1 MRFSRILTFIF
12 LFLLTLLYACNDD
25 ASEKGGPDEP
35 DPVTPNL
42 SVKVTSSV
50 SGYVADEAG
59 KPVPFAEVKAGNK
72 QTFTDEYGYFRI
84 SQVSLPEIAGHVA
97 VRQAGYFDGYKTFQ
111 PAEGEEA
118 FVKLTLLTKSAV
130 ATVSGSTGGPA
141 TLPTGGSITLPANG
155 LVNAQSGAA
164 YTEEVTVTA
173 RTINPGNDDDFIF
186 ERPGD
191 GRGIDSEGH
200 LKALK
205 YFSTIAVEL
214 TTSGGQRLQ
223 IKEGATA
230 LVKLPI
236 PTSLAAD
243 APSEI
248 ALWSLDVTTGLWKQE
263 GIATKNGD
271 TYEGRVAHFSFW
283 TGAEGLSLVNFTARV
298 VNAASQPLTH
308 VPVTINF
315 QGLPKNAGHGRFGHT
330 DANGYVTGAVFAN
343 ADLVLDIV
351 TPCATSAYSHE
362 FSTSNV
368 DTDLGTL
375 TGNLGQNLLTISGT
389 ARNCEDQPITNGYV
403 QVYDNGFYNRI
414 PVVNGSF
421 SFTGIA
427 CTNTTVSIVVVDNA
441 ANEQNT
447 PQRRDLVP
455 GANNLGQLVACGT
468 STLGMITYTVGET
481 TFTIEEPTDTLAAFA
496 GTGGTPNLINFVQ
509 FVVLSGERTHQQMS
523 FQMVQDPQKGIDY
536 AVSDVFAAG
545 FPTGR
550 AYWPVPVVVNITEH
564 GSVGGFIAG
573 SFASKMIGLD
583 AEADPTGEVYDFTC
597 SFRVRRRH

>member
-1 MRFSRILTFIF
+1 MKSFRTLTFIS
-12 LFLLTLLYACNDD
+12 LFLLTLLYACSDD
-25 ASEKGGPDEP
+25 ASENPGPDEP
-35 DPVTPNL
+35 DVVTPDL

-50 SGYVADEAG
+50 SGYVVDEAG
-59 KPVPFAEVKAGNK
+59 EPVPFAEVKAGSK
-72 QTFTDEYGYFRI
+72 QTLTDEYGYFKI
-84 SQVSLPEIAGHVA
+84 SNVSLPEIAGHVA
-97 VRQAGYFDGYKTFQ
+97 VSQAGYFDGYKTFQ
-111 PAEGEEA
+111 PTEGEET
-118 FVKLTLLTKSAV
+118 FVKFTLLTKSAV
-130 ATVSGSTGGPA
+130 GTVSGSAGGSA
-141 TLPTGGSITLPANG
+141 TLPNGGTIMLPANG
-155 LVNAQSGAA
+155 VVNAESGEV
-164 YTEEVTVTA
+164 YTEAVTVYA
-173 RTINPGNDDDFIF
+173 RAINPGNEDNLFFD
-186 ERPGD
+186 RPGD
-191 GRGIDSEGH
+191 GRGIDADGH

-205 YFSTIAVEL
+205 PFSTIAVEL

-223 IKEGATA
+223 IKEGTAA

-236 PTSLAAD
+236 PASLAVN

-263 GIATKNGD
+263 GFVTKNGD
-271 TYEGRVAHFSFW
+271 NYEGIVTHFSFW

-298 VNAASQPLTH
+298 VNAASQPLAH

-315 QGLPKNAGHGRFGHT
+315 QGLSKNAGHGRFGFT

-375 TGNLGQNLLTISGT
+375 TGNLGQSLVTISGT

-421 SFTGIA
+421 SFTGLA

-441 ANEQNT
+441 TNEQNT
-447 PQRRDLVP
+447 PQSRDLVP

-468 STLGMITYTVGET
+468 STLGMITYTVGED
-481 TFTIEEPTDTLAAFA
+481 TFTIEEPADTLAAFS
-496 GTGGTPNLINFVQ
+496 GTGGTPNPINFVQ
-509 FVVLSGERTHQQMS
+509 FVVLSGDQNGSQTIS
-523 FQMVQDPQKGIDY
+523 FQMVQDPQKGTDY
-536 AVSDVFAAG
+536 GVTDVFAAG

-550 AYWPVPVVVNITEH
+550 AYWPVPVVVNITEY
-564 GSVGGFIAG
+564 GNVGGFIAG

-583 AEADPTGEVYDFTC
+583 AEGDATEVYDFTC